1 MALLQDKTQETLI
14 QTAHTCTPKV
24 YRHSR
29 SCHTHSH
36 TLSSFRKSA
45 RKFILCFWCPSLFR
59 DLLPL
64 PEEPLMLRC
73 FPEIMWF
80 LRTQPYTKCWRKKTK
95 KKQPGAPAVSMK
107 PADQVNPGETL
118 ILRSAHPINRLPPL
132 RIWKGWSRIF
142 EPRDDSH
149 RWIVSKQVQVNT
161 TVTKAARCKRY
172 TDICVGDILK
182 TLITNSG
189 GTAAPT

>member
-80 LRTQPYTKCWRKKTK
+80 LRTQPYTKCWKKNKKTTRSTCCFHET
-95 KKQPGAPAVSMK
+95 VW
-107 PADQVNPGETL
+107 PGESRWNSDPAL
-118 ILRSAHPINRLPPL
+118 SSPDKSPSAIKNLERLKQD
-132 RIWKGWSRIF
+132 IWASRWF
-142 EPRDDSH
+142 
-149 RWIVSKQVQVNT
+149 T
-161 TVTKAARCKRY
+161 
-172 TDICVGDILK
+172 
-182 TLITNSG
+182 
-189 GTAAPT
+189 